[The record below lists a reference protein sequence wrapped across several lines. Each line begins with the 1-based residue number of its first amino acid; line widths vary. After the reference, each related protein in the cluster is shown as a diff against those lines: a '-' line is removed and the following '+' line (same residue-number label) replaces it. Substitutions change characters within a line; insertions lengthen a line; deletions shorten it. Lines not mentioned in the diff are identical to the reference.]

1 MECLNCEIINMPD
14 ARFCRR
20 CGEPLR
26 RCVTCAIAHEEDA
39 LYCRKCGKPI
49 NHLPENHAG
58 APAHADSD
66 GAAARGPDFDADL
79 DFTTKISP
87 KRVEPIPGARGSRR
101 IARSALYVA
110 VLVLAVALT
119 AIATSWGGAPASTP
133 EVNEQVEGLRAD
145 LEEYRKMVAETKDAD
160 RRSILQDIGSA
171 LARMRAEERK
181 ATNEEIRKAIA
192 RTREEERRTVG
203 EEIAKAVARVRA
215 RDHDF
220 IVAELTKL
228 KAKSK
233 NREFSRRIER
243 TIALFRAGGKLG
255 ADARPGRD
263 DG

>member
-1 MECLNCEIINMPD
+1 MECLNCKIINMPD
-14 ARFCRR
+14 ARFCRK

-26 RCVTCAIAHEEDA
+26 RCVTCAVAHEEDA

-49 NHLPENHAG
+49 DHPHENHAG
-58 APAHADSD
+58 APAQAGSDRAAD
-66 GAAARGPDFDADL
+66 GPDFDADV
-79 DFTTKISP
+79 DFTTKVSP
-87 KRVEPIPGARGSRR
+87 KRVEPIPRARGSRR

-119 AIATSWGGAPASTP
+119 VVATSWGGAPASSP
-133 EVNEQVEGLRAD
+133 EVNEQVEGLRAE
-145 LEEYRKMVAETKDAD
+145 LEEYRKMVAETKDAE

-181 ATNEEIRKAIA
+181 ATNEEIKKAIA
-192 RTREEERRTVG
+192 RTREEERKTIG

-220 IVAELTKL
+220 IIAQLTKL

-243 TIALFRAGGKLG
+243 MIALFRTGGKLG
-255 ADARPGRD
+255 ADARPERAD
-263 DG
+263 D